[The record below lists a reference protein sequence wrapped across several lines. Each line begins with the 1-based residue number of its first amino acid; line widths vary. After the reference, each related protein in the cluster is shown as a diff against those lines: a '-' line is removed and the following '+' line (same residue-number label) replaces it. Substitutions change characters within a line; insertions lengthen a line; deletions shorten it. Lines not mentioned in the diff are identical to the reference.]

1 MRMVIETILQD
12 LRDRFNNLGLYAD
25 INTALGTKSN
35 NLKVM
40 HGFVIHKFLIRD
52 NKIKIGVNE
61 LTIQESNINSIVNL
75 ILSNINSKKA
85 KV

>member
-1 MRMVIETILQD
+1 MVTETILQD
-12 LRDRFNNLGLYAD
+12 LRDRLNNLGMYAD
-25 INTALGTKSN
+25 INTALGTESN

-40 HGFVIHKFLIRD
+40 HGFGIYKFLIRD

-85 KV
+85 KEW

>member
-1 MRMVIETILQD
+1 MVTETILQD

-40 HGFVIHKFLIRD
+40 HGFVIYKFLIRD

>member
-1 MRMVIETILQD
+1 MVTETVLQE

-40 HGFVIHKFLIRD
+40 HGFVIYKFLIRD
-52 NKIKIGVNE
+52 NKIRIGVNE

-75 ILSNINSKKA
+75 VLSSINSKKV
-85 KV
+85 KM

>member
-1 MRMVIETILQD
+1 MVTETILQD

-40 HGFVIHKFLIRD
+40 HGFVIYKFLIKD

-61 LTIQESNINSIVNL
+61 LTIQESNVNSIVNL

>member
-1 MRMVIETILQD
+1 MVTETVLQE

-40 HGFVIHKFLIRD
+40 HGFVIYKFLIRD

-61 LTIQESNINSIVNL
+61 LAIQESNINSIVNL
-75 ILSNINSKKA
+75 ILSDISNKKA
-85 KV
+85 RV

>member
-1 MRMVIETILQD
+1 METETILQD
-12 LRDRFNNLGLYAD
+12 LRDRLGNLGMYAD
-25 INTALGTKSN
+25 INTALGIKSN

-40 HGFVIHKFLIRD
+40 HGFVIYKFLIQD

-61 LTIQESNINSIVNL
+61 ITIQESNINSIVNL

>member
-1 MRMVIETILQD
+1 MVTETILQD

-40 HGFVIHKFLIRD
+40 HGFGIYKFLIRD
-52 NKIKIGVNE
+52 NKIRIGVNE

-75 ILSNINSKKA
+75 ILSDINNKKA

>member
-1 MRMVIETILQD
+1 MVTETVLQE

-40 HGFVIHKFLIRD
+40 HGFVIYKFLIQD

-61 LTIQESNINSIVNL
+61 ITIQESNINSIVNL
-75 ILSNINSKKA
+75 TLSNINSKKA

>member
-1 MRMVIETILQD
+1 MVIETILQD

>member
-1 MRMVIETILQD
+1 MVTETILQD

-40 HGFVIHKFLIRD
+40 HGFAIHKFLIKD

-75 ILSNINSKKA
+75 ILSNINNKKV

>member
-1 MRMVIETILQD
+1 MVTETILQD

-40 HGFVIHKFLIRD
+40 HGFVIYKFWIQD

-61 LTIQESNINSIVNL
+61 LTIQESNVNSIVNL

>member
-1 MRMVIETILQD
+1 MVTETILQD

-40 HGFVIHKFLIRD
+40 HGFVIYKFLIQD

-61 LTIQESNINSIVNL
+61 ITIQESNINSIVNL
-75 ILSNINSKKA
+75 TLSNINSKKA

>member
-1 MRMVIETILQD
+1 MVTETILQD

-40 HGFVIHKFLIRD
+40 HGFVIYKFLIQD

>member
-1 MRMVIETILQD
+1 METETILQD
-12 LRDRFNNLGLYAD
+12 LRDRLGNLGMYAD
-25 INTALGTKSN
+25 INTALGIKSN

-40 HGFVIHKFLIRD
+40 HGFVIHKFLIQD

-61 LTIQESNINSIVNL
+61 ITIKESNINSIVNL

>member
-1 MRMVIETILQD
+1 MVTETVLQE

-40 HGFVIHKFLIRD
+40 HGFVIYKFLIQD

-61 LTIQESNINSIVNL
+61 ITIQESNINSIVNL
-75 ILSNINSKKA
+75 TLSNINSKKA
-85 KV
+85 KEW